1 MEQLK
6 ADEILTIRDLAAFT
20 KLSRAS
26 IQRLLNGGN
35 FPRGFFVGGS
45 RRWLK
50 ASILEWI
57 EAQMVANTGRRS
69 R

>member
-1 MEQLK
+1 MQK
-6 ADEILTIRDLAAFT
+6 TWPDEVLTIRDLAAFT

-35 FPRGFFVGGS
+35 FPKGFYVGGS

-50 ASILEWI
+50 TSILEWI
-57 EAQMVANTGRRS
+57 ETQMAANSGRRA

>member
-1 MEQLK
+1 MESIK
-6 ADEILTIRDLAAFT
+6 PDEILTIRDLAIFT

-26 IQRLLNGGN
+26 TQRLLNGGN
-35 FPRGFFVGGS
+35 FPRGFYVGGS

-57 EAQMVANTGRRS
+57 EAQMAANSGRRA

>member
-1 MEQLK
+1 MEKTGL
-6 ADEILTIRDLAAFT
+6 DEVLTIRDLAAFT

-26 IQRLLNGGN
+26 IQRLLNGGD
-35 FPRGFFVGGS
+35 FPKGFFVGGS

-57 EAQMVANTGRRS
+57 EAQMAANSGRRA